1 MEVKS
6 LKVIVDT
13 KRCVS
18 SGNCADL
25 VPAVFTQD
33 DNTGVV
39 MLLQERPDASLAEV
53 VRKAALCCPSQA
65 ISIEET

>member
-1 MEVKS
+1 MSEKS
-6 LKVIVDT
+6 LRVIVDT

-25 VPAVFTQD
+25 VPGVFTQD
-33 DNTGVV
+33 DDTGVV
-39 MLLQERPDASLAEV
+39 ILLKERPDPALREA

-65 ISIEET
+65 ISVEEQ